1 MSRLRAISEKE
12 VEALRLLWDGLT
24 QKEIASKLGVHRSTL
39 THRFV
44 RLRRK
49 LRVTTL
55 HQATRQAVH
64 LGILQP

>member
-1 MSRLRAISEKE
+1 MSRLRAISDKE

-24 QKEIASKLGVHRSTL
+24 QKEIAARLGVHRNTL
-39 THRFV
+39 TGRFA
-44 RLRRK
+44 RCRRK
-49 LRVTTL
+49 LRAATL